1 MEATFA
7 IDELLERVHSALP
20 PAALMCV
27 KRTCSRWRRVAT
39 TVLESRLAAAEVAI
53 NRLRDPTDA
62 TKAHHWVQMLGKFQ
76 QLFTDVYGANNRMH
90 MEETSELNSLLS
102 SLSHVRATRLLAS
115 YTNGGRPCHVR
126 GARNAREP
134 QVVSCID
141 SLANT
146 LKAQSFHVVIVPKD
160 SIPRWVDAFKQ
171 LAPHLIVVI
180 SDQTST
186 PVQRRRSI
194 RDCTS
199 VLLTTYPIA
208 LKDLAELKRKLPQTV
223 WYDEGAAHLRI
234 NPSTNST
241 DSLFKLVEDHV
252 AAGISQRLFAYLLG
266 SAAPAKLDVYR
277 HYRWA
282 LEFYFPLSAYRD
294 TQPNWRGPSGS
305 KAVVACEREAV
316 KLATKTLGATLPEAA
331 QSGWLDPIDGLEE
344 FVEMA
349 LAWKYRSLLVTC
361 GFLDLEGQPET
372 TPSAG
377 GPSSAGSANA
387 SWASS

>member
-1 MEATFA
+1 M
-7 IDELLERVHSALP
+7 
-20 PAALMCV
+20 
-27 KRTCSRWRRVAT
+27 
-39 TVLESRLAAAEVAI
+39 
-53 NRLRDPTDA
+53 
-62 TKAHHWVQMLGKFQ
+62 
-76 QLFTDVYGANNRMH
+76 
-90 MEETSELNSLLS
+90 
-102 SLSHVRATRLLAS
+102 
-115 YTNGGRPCHVR
+115 R

-160 SIPRWVDAFKQ
+160 SMPRWLDAFKQ

-241 DSLFKLVEDHV
+241 DSLFKLVDHV
-252 AAGISQRLFAYLLG
+252 AGTPQPLFAY
-266 SAAPAKLDVYR
+266 SK
-277 HYRWA
+277 
-282 LEFYFPLSAYRD
+282 FPSPQHR
-294 TQPNWRGPSGS
+294 
-305 KAVVACEREAV
+305 C
-316 KLATKTLGATLPEAA
+316 
-331 QSGWLDPIDGLEE
+331 
-344 FVEMA
+344 
-349 LAWKYRSLLVTC
+349 
-361 GFLDLEGQPET
+361 
-372 TPSAG
+372 
-377 GPSSAGSANA
+377 
-387 SWASS
+387 